1 MTKSSTVAMTVGL
14 DLGDRVST
22 ACVVDTRTGE
32 LLDEW
37 RMRTSRAALARRF
50 EGVAP
55 MRIALEV
62 GTHSPWVSRLLASW
76 RHEVLI
82 ANPRRVRLI
91 AHSRR
96 KSDRFD
102 GRTLARLARLD
113 PELLFPVRHRG
124 AECQRDLALLRAR
137 AALVRSRTLLVN
149 HLRGAVK
156 SAGGRLPS
164 CSADS
169 LARQAAK
176 AIPESLQPAL
186 APVLTVIAQ
195 LGEQIRAYERQLEA
209 LAKNHPASAAL
220 RQIAGIGT
228 LTSLAY
234 VLTLEDPARF
244 ADSRSVG
251 AYLGLTPGSRQSGER
266 DPQLG
271 ITKHGDPFL
280 RQLLVQ
286 SAHYV
291 LGPFGPDCH
300 LRRHGLR
307 IAARGGK
314 AAKKRAAV
322 AVARKLAV
330 LLHRLWLTNQVYEP
344 LRGELDRQV
353 A

>member
-1 MTKSSTVAMTVGL
+1 MTKRSNAAMTVGL
-14 DLGDRVST
+14 DLGDRFST
-22 ACVVDTRTGE
+22 ACVLDTRTGR
-32 LLDEW
+32 LLHEW
-37 RMRTSRAALARRF
+37 RLRTTRAALARRF
-50 EGVAP
+50 EGVPP

-62 GTHSPWVSRLLASW
+62 GSHSPWASRLLACW
-76 RHEVLI
+76 GHDVLI

-102 GRTLARLARLD
+102 GQTLARLARLD
-113 PELLFPVRHRG
+113 PELLAPVRHRS
-124 AECQRDLALLRAR
+124 AAAQHDLAVLRAR
-137 AALVRSRTLLVN
+137 AALVRSRTLLIN

-156 SAGGRLPS
+156 AVGGRLPS
-164 CSADS
+164 CSAGS
-169 LARQAAK
+169 LARQAESAV
-176 AIPESLQPAL
+176 PESLRPAL
-186 APVLTVIAQ
+186 APVIAVLAQ
-195 LGEQIRAYERQLEA
+195 LSEQIQAYERLLDT
-209 LAKNHPASAAL
+209 LARRHPDSEPL
-220 RQIAGIGT
+220 RQIAGVGT
-228 LTSLAY
+228 LTSLAF

-244 ADSRSVG
+244 ADSRRVG
-251 AYLGLTPGSRQSGER
+251 AYLGLTPASRQSGDR

-271 ITKHGDPFL
+271 ISKHGDPFL

-291 LGPFGPDCH
+291 LGPFGPDCD

-330 LLHRLWLTNQVYEP
+330 VMHRLWLTRQRYEP
-344 LRGELDRQV
+344 LRGELDRRV

>member
-1 MTKSSTVAMTVGL
+1 MRVA
-14 DLGDRVST
+14 
-22 ACVVDTRTGE
+22 VD
-32 LLDEW
+32 
-37 RMRTSRAALARRF
+37 
-50 EGVAP
+50 
-55 MRIALEV
+55 V

-76 RHEVLI
+76 GHEVLI
-82 ANPRRVRLI
+82 ANPRRVRRI

-96 KSDRFD
+96 KCDRFD

-113 PELLFPVRHRG
+113 PELLSPVRHRSAG
-124 AECQRDLALLRAR
+124 CQRDLALLRTR

-164 CSADS
+164 CSAAS
-169 LARQAAK
+169 LSRQAGG
-176 AIPESLQPAL
+176 AIPESLHPAL
-186 APVLTVIAQ
+186 APILAVLDQ
-195 LGEQIRAYERQLEA
+195 LSDQIRAYERELET
-209 LAKNHPASAAL
+209 LAERRPDSAPL
-220 RQIAGIGT
+220 RQIAGVGT
-228 LTSLAY
+228 LTSLAF

-244 ADSRSVG
+244 ADSRRVG
-251 AYLGLTPGSRQSGER
+251 SYLGLTPGRRQSGER
-266 DPQLG
+266 DPQLHVS
-271 ITKHGDPFL
+271 KQGDPFL

-286 SAHYV
+286 SAHYI
-291 LGPFGPDCH
+291 LGPFGPDCD

-330 LLHRLWLTNQVYEP
+330 LMHRLWLTQQDYQP
-344 LRGELDRQV
+344 LRGELDRHM